1 MKLEVEI
8 SNRLR
13 NNNESWQFHLWSYSY
28 IVLQMSRNKLE
39 LGWIIYRFSWLDK
52 KQKRSNK
59 NDNKCI
65 VCIGVSPPPQKHPP
79 LFLAKPPLKS
89 ANCPSPP
96 FRQSPLYVSF
106 YELAPQVEEGW
117 HYLVVQKLSAFLR
130 GVTSKHDH
138 DFHFLKIVFI
148 WLEQKAN

>member
-1 MKLEVEI
+1 MHSVHRGINPSSKT
-8 SNRLR
+8 
-13 NNNESWQFHLWSYSY
+13 
-28 IVLQMSRNKLE
+28 
-39 LGWIIYRFSWLDK
+39 
-52 KQKRSNK
+52 
-59 NDNKCI
+59 
-65 VCIGVSPPPQKHPP
+65 PPPS
-79 LFLAKPPLKS
+79 FLPNPPPLKS

-138 DFHFLKIVFI
+138 DFHFFKIVFI